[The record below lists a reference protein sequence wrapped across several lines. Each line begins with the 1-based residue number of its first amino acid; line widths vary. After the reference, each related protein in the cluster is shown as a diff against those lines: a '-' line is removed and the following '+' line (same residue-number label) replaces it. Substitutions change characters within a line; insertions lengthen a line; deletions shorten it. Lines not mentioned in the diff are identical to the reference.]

1 MSIKKPT
8 ILVIDDSEAVLSRV
22 KERLEA
28 AGFPVIATTQTV
40 GTARHLNAAS
50 IVILDFHMPGIDG
63 ETVLASLRRSAQSF
77 GRKVSFYLYTSDE
90 QMTRRAKQLGFDG
103 AFRNKGD
110 LDALL
115 PQVETVARLVAL
127 QGVTK

>member
-1 MSIKKPT
+1 MSSKKPT
-8 ILVIDDSEAVLSRV
+8 ILVIDDSEAVLSRI

-40 GTARHLNAAS
+40 GTARHLHTAS

-63 ETVLASLRRSAQSF
+63 ETVLASLRRSAQSL

-90 QMTRRAKQLGFDG
+90 QMTRRAKALGFDG

-110 LDALL
+110 LDA
-115 PQVETVARLVAL
+115 
-127 QGVTK
+127 